1 MAYTKDNLQPIG
13 GQAKA
18 GNAPQMWSYTAPGTD
33 AIADINTEGYFNSA
47 SDVLK
52 VGDLIHVWDS
62 SVPTSTLVT
71 VLSNAS
77 GVVDVSDGT
86 SLSVADAD

>member
-1 MAYTKDNLQPIG
+1 MAYNKDNLQPIG

-33 AIADINTEGYFNSA
+33 TLADINTSAYFNDAHS
-47 SDVLK
+47 VLK
-52 VGDLIHVWDS
+52 VGDLIYLWDL
-62 SVPTSTLVT
+62 SVPTASLVV

-86 SLSVADAD
+86 AISVADAD

>member
-1 MAYTKDNLQPIG
+1 MAYTKDSLQPIG

-18 GNAPQMWSYTAPGTD
+18 GTVPQMFSYAAPGTD
-33 AIADINTEGYFNSA
+33 TIADINTAGYFNGA
-47 SDVLK
+47 SDTLK
-52 VGDLIHVWDS
+52 VGDLIYVWDS
-62 SVPTSTLVT
+62 SVPTASLVI

-86 SLSVADAD
+86 TIAVTDSD